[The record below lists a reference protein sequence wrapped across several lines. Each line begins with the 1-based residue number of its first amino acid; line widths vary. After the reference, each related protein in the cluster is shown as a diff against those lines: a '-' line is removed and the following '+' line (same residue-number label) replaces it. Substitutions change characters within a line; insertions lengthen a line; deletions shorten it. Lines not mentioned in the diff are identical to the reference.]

1 VLSTRI
7 KLSQALAASSGFPI
21 FFSPLEVPY
30 KSAYNEDL
38 IAYVADGA
46 IYDNIGMDPFN
57 GMQYYKKL
65 PHMMIM
71 VSDAGAPIPEVQ
83 KPSSSTIF
91 AALRDNDLLNSQAVR
106 LRKQILKKKVAL
118 EMMDGALWGL
128 DDIWDY
134 YYAIYYDLIHHEQGS
149 TKMLLKA
156 KESKPEVKSMT
167 MSEVR
172 QATDSSSEHFH
183 SLADFLRNN
192 VNGFPDLSPLFSL
205 EKLKA
210 IHDDLTKLTGFRT
223 DLDCLAEDEIDVL
236 EMAGYTLSAY
246 SILRYCS
253 ERFSLLGVSAIN
265 PAKEFNIERYG
276 SIVKVMSKSLKY
288 AGNHF
293 VSFFLNNLFKK

>member
-1 VLSTRI
+1 MHI
-7 KLSQALAASSGFPI
+7 DI
-21 FFSPLEVPY
+21 FC
-30 KSAYNEDL
+30 
-38 IAYVADGA
+38 G
-46 IYDNIGMDPFN
+46 
-57 GMQYYKKL
+57 
-65 PHMMIM
+65 
-71 VSDAGAPIPEVQ
+71 
-83 KPSSSTIF
+83 
-91 AALRDNDLLNSQAVR
+91 R

-223 DLDCLAEDEIDVL
+223 DLDCLAEDV
-236 EMAGYTLSAY
+236 
-246 SILRYCS
+246 SILRLNID
-253 ERFSLLGVSAIN
+253 SLSN
-265 PAKEFNIERYG
+265 
-276 SIVKVMSKSLKY
+276 MT
-288 AGNHF
+288 
-293 VSFFLNNLFKK
+293 